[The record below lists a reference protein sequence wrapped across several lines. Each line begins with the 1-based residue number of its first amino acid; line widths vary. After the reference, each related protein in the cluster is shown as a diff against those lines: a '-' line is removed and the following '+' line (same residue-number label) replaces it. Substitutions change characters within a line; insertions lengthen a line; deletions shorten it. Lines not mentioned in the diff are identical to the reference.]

1 MTRNILVALVM
12 IAIGV
17 MPLISVLVAGLIA
30 DHFDCDLHEGF
41 VQSCM
46 AYGRDIGGVLHTML
60 SLGWLMLVSLLFLA
74 AGVLGLIGELLR
86 YAARRIG
93 AAWAGRR

>member
-17 MPLISVLVAGLIA
+17 MPLVSVLVAGLIA
-30 DHFDCDLHEGF
+30 DHFGCDLHEGF

-46 AYGRDIGGVLHTML
+46 AYGRDIGGVLHAML
-60 SLGWLMLVSLLFLA
+60 SLGWLMLVSFFLLA
-74 AGVLGLIGELLR
+74 AGVLGLLGELLR
-86 YAARRIG
+86 YTARRIW
-93 AAWAGRR
+93 AAWASRR